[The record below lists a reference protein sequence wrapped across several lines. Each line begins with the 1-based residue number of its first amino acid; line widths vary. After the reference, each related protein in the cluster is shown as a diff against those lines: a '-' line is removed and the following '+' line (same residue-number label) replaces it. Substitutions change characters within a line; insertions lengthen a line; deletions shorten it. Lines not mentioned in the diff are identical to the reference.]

1 MLLWDRMLIKSV
13 GTPRIK
19 KLELRSPSGSFEIH
33 IWGWKGGKQ
42 KNVSNKTSYYEHAS
56 AAGKD
61 KDFFSNGFVKK
72 TFFFIV
78 LCLFLT
84 SEMLRTAIFL

>member
-13 GTPRIK
+13 GTPLNQKIRAEIF
-19 KLELRSPSGSFEIH
+19 RHGPFEIH

-61 KDFFSNGFVKK
+61 KDFFIKK
-72 TFFFIV
+72 DRLI
-78 LCLFLT
+78 
-84 SEMLRTAIFL
+84 